1 MKYKGKWEVCLYL
14 LQKSI
19 VLLWCK
25 ICRRFVFTLW
35 IWVVIADPKNCKLK
49 LKNKNSRQQCVFKW
63 CLFCF
68 CISHSSSW
76 NKYFIALQREQR
88 KLNKRK
94 TKRKK
99 VPWPGFEPGLL
110 RPQRSVLTTRRSRQR
125 RKSSQNVLDLISN
138 KDHLSFTCWEK
149 VHNANKLL
157 GFFLCTECVECHF
170 LPFPPLWNKTPARIY
185 S

>member
-25 ICRRFVFTLW
+25 IWRRFVFTLW

-49 LKNKNSRQQCVFKW
+49 LKNKNSRQECVFKW

-76 NKYFIALQREQR
+76 NKYFIALQKEER
-88 KLNKRK
+88 KINKRK

-110 RPQRSVLTTRRSRQR
+110 RPQRSVLTTRRSRR
-125 RKSSQNVLDLISN
+125 TICAGLRFNKFERSYLSSSGREWRGGMGWG
-138 KDHLSFTCWEK
+138 FT
-149 VHNANKLL
+149 
-157 GFFLCTECVECHF
+157 
-170 LPFPPLWNKTPARIY
+170 II
-185 S
+185 